1 MPTAATSAEAEVD
14 DAAVLGGR
22 IRRLRKS
29 AGLTLDRVADAA
41 QISASL
47 LSRIERGAA
56 QPSLPTLRTIARAL
70 GVPIAALFVGEDRS
84 TASEH
89 DAAGRRLVVRHA
101 DRRRLKVPDSRIQYE
116 LMVPDLDGAV
126 EVIWGAIPP
135 GGGATRGSSHP
146 GEEVVVAFTGQVAVV
161 VDDQEFVL
169 EAGDTI
175 RFDRSR
181 PHRLHN
187 PRATAA
193 EFLLIVAP
201 PSS

>member
-1 MPTAATSAEAEVD
+1 MTSAATSADPDADEA
-14 DAAVLGGR
+14 AALGGR
-22 IRRLRKS
+22 IRELRKR

-47 LSRIERGAA
+47 LSRVERGAA

-70 GVPIAALFVGEDRS
+70 GVPIVALFEGEDRS
-84 TASEH
+84 TANEY
-89 DAAGRRLVVRHA
+89 DADGRRLVVRRA

-116 LMVPDLDGAV
+116 LMVADLEGAV
-126 EVIWGAIPP
+126 EVTWGVIPP
-135 GGGATRGSSHP
+135 GGGATRPSSHP
-146 GEEVVVAFTGQVAVV
+146 GEEVVVALTGHVAVV

-169 EAGDTI
+169 AAGDTI

-187 PRATAA
+187 PRAMVA
-193 EFLLIVAP
+193 EFMLVVAP
-201 PSS
+201 PSR